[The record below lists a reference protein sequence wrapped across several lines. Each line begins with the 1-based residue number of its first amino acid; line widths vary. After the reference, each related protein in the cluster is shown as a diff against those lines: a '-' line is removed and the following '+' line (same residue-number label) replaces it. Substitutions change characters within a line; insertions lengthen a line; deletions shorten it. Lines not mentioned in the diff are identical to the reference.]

1 MAAIADRRDET
12 TLAAVPGRTIARQVA
27 WLALPVLVE
36 QALLYLVT
44 LSDTVLT
51 GRYLTV
57 AHLAA
62 VTNAG
67 YLMWFLGSLMMLVSA
82 GATALVARL
91 DRRGRSRGGLPDRRA
106 GDRPGVDRRAGAPD
120 GGPGRGPRRWSGR

>member
-1 MAAIADRRDET
+1 MP
-12 TLAAVPGRTIARQVA
+12 VRQVA

-51 GRYLTV
+51 GRFLTV

-82 GATALVARL
+82 GATMAWAR
-91 DRRGRSRGGLPDRRA
+91 
-106 GDRPGVDRRAGAPD
+106 
-120 GGPGRGPRRWSGR
+120 